1 MVRVAGGRLLVVTEA
16 QEQRLAPGGGD
27 GDGDGNG
34 DGDGDGA
41 DGVDG

>member
-27 GDGDGNG
+27 GDGDG
-34 DGDGDGA
+34 A